1 VKKALKLNSKGFIAA
16 IGCYAQLQPEEISK
30 LDGVDL
36 VLGANEKFKLIEY
49 VEDLSKNEEAKIYS
63 CEIETANHFESS
75 FSLNDRTRAFLK
87 IQDGCD
93 YKCTYCT
100 IPQARGISRSDS
112 LENVIANAKV
122 IAASGINEIV
132 LTGVNIGDYGKGEQG
147 NKKHEHTFLDL
158 ISVLDKVNLIDRIR
172 ISSIE
177 PNLLSNEM
185 IRFVARSNKFVPHF
199 HIPLQSGSD
208 KILKSMR
215 RRYMTSLY
223 VERVTKIKKTMPHAC
238 IGVDIIVGYPGE
250 TDEDFLTSYY
260 FLTTLD
266 VSYLHVFSYSERPN
280 TEAISIEGVVPILVR
295 SKRSKMMR
303 ALSVKKRRA
312 FYESQ
317 LGKKYTILFEGE
329 NKKGYITGFTENYIK
344 VRAPWN
350 PKLVNTFQVVTLEK
364 IDEEGYVR
372 FTL

>member
-1 VKKALKLNSKGFIAA
+1 
-16 IGCYAQLQPEEISK
+16 
-30 LDGVDL
+30 
-36 VLGANEKFKLIEY
+36 
-49 VEDLSKNEEAKIYS
+49 
-63 CEIETANHFESS
+63 
-75 FSLNDRTRAFLK
+75 
-87 IQDGCD
+87 
-93 YKCTYCT
+93 
-100 IPQARGISRSDS
+100 
-112 LENVIANAKV
+112 
-122 IAASGINEIV
+122 
-132 LTGVNIGDYGKGEQG
+132 
-147 NKKHEHTFLDL
+147 
-158 ISVLDKVNLIDRIR
+158 
-172 ISSIE
+172 
-177 PNLLSNEM
+177 
-185 IRFVARSNKFVPHF
+185 
-199 HIPLQSGSD
+199 
-208 KILKSMR
+208 
-215 RRYMTSLY
+215 MTSLY
-223 VERVTKIKKTMPHAC
+223 VERVTTIKKTMPHAC

-329 NKKGYITGFTENYIK
+329 NKKGYVTGFTENYIK
-344 VRAPWN
+344 VRAPWD